1 MLLYSIIFIQMIS
14 VRLSYLPPHDESRVC
29 HSRNFFSKCVE
40 ESRWYGG
47 ARVGVEDVTS
57 QQ

>member
-1 MLLYSIIFIQMIS
+1 M
-14 VRLSYLPPHDESRVC
+14 RAESATVGTSLAC
-29 HSRNFFSKCVE
+29 LWKKAG
-40 ESRWYGG
+40 GG